1 MKTEIEL
8 DTRILNKNLEI
19 TKLTSRID
27 SLTSDLIHDKAREV
41 FKPYMIRVLQEV
53 HELVVYTAKS
63 EEEQGIY
70 TGKSDKEA
78 VNSLLKDL
86 RKVIRFMKHKKD
98 ES

>member
-1 MKTEIEL
+1 
-8 DTRILNKNLEI
+8 
-19 TKLTSRID
+19 
-27 SLTSDLIHDKAREV
+27 
-41 FKPYMIRVLQEV
+41 MIRVLQEV